1 MAVRMANP
9 KTVAWQAGAA
19 GAVGAAGAAAGATSG
34 GSGGA
39 NGCAEIESGRPGS
52 GWLEGSGTAGPRE
65 ERHGAE
71 ILLPGAAVART
82 RERERVGGRAV
93 REEKSALVAHGK
105 DPDSALAFCRSGKM
119 LSVMMYRSGRPKLHW
134 YSQPLSTAR
143 HRLMQ
148 DAPSTNRLVAE
159 TEGR

>member
-52 GWLEGSGTAGPRE
+52 GWLEWSGTAGPRE

-71 ILLPGAAVART
+71 ILLPGRQLRG
-82 RERERVGGRAV
+82 RERELAGG
-93 REEKSALVAHGK
+93 
-105 DPDSALAFCRSGKM
+105 P
-119 LSVMMYRSGRPKLHW
+119 
-134 YSQPLSTAR
+134 
-143 HRLMQ
+143 
-148 DAPSTNRLVAE
+148 
-159 TEGR
+159 